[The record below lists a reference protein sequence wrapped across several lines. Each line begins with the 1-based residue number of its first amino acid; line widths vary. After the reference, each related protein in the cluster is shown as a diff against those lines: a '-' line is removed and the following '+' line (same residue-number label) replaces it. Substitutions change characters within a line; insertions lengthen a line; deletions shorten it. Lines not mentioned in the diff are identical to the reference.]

1 MINLLVLKETVDSE
15 KRVALVPDE
24 IKKYLDFGFKVTI
37 EKDAGIEAGF
47 LNEDYKKQNA
57 DITQNIKK
65 SISESDII
73 IKIQKPELSIIK
85 EMKTGTIL
93 MGLLSPKKNSS
104 ENTLYNNNKI
114 SAFALE
120 NIPRITRA
128 QDKDVLSSQSNLSG
142 YKAVLD
148 AAHEYSK
155 SFPMMMTAAGTVTPA
170 KVLVLGAG
178 VAGLQAIAT
187 AKRLGAVVSA
197 YDVRLAAKEEVE
209 SLGAKFIVFDEEVLK
224 KSQTEGGY
232 AKEMSADYK
241 KKQEKALEEAIP
253 ENDIIICT
261 ALIPNKTAPR
271 LIPKKIIEKMKPES
285 VIVDLA
291 VETGGNAELSEVDKI
306 VKYKG
311 VKIIGY
317 SNYPSR
323 IAGDSSTLFSKNV
336 FNFIKILVDKESKKI
351 NINLEDEIIAKTLI
365 SHEGKSINL

>member
-1 MINLLVLKETVDSE
+1 MINLLVLKENKDNE

-24 IKKYLDFGFKVTI
+24 VKKYADLGLKVTI
-37 EKDAGIEAGF
+37 ENNAGINSGF
-47 LNEDYKKQNA
+47 SNEDYKKQNA
-57 DITQNIKK
+57 VISSSIKS
-65 SISESDII
+65 SIKNSDIVLMV
-73 IKIQKPELSIIK
+73 QKPDPKIINQ
-85 EMKTGTIL
+85 MKNGAIIL
-93 MGLLSPKKNSS
+93 GLLSPKKNLH
-104 ENTLYNNNKI
+104 ENKIYNKKKI

-128 QDKDVLSSQSNLSG
+128 QDKDILSSQSNLAG

-148 AAHEYSK
+148 AAYEYSK

-197 YDVRLAAKEEVE
+197 YDVRLASKEEVE

-232 AKEMSADYK
+232 AKEMSAEYK
-241 KKQEKALEEAIP
+241 KKQEQALEKAIP

-261 ALIPNKTAPR
+261 ALIPNKPAPR
-271 LIPKKIIEKMKPES
+271 LITKKIIEKMKSES

-291 VETGGNAELSEVDKI
+291 VESGGNAELSEVDKVI
-306 VKYKG
+306 NHKNI
-311 VKIIGY
+311 KIIGY

-323 IAGDSSTLFSKNV
+323 IPGDASTLFSKNV
-336 FNFIKILVDKESKKI
+336 FNFIKILIDNETKKL
-351 NINLEDEIIAKTLI
+351 NLNLEDEIISKTLV
-365 SHEGKSINL
+365 SHQGKLMNL

>member
-1 MINLLVLKETVDSE
+1 MINLLVLKETAESE
-15 KRVALVPDE
+15 KRVALVPEE
-24 IKKYLDFGFKVTI
+24 IKKYLDLGFKVTI
-37 EKDAGIEAGF
+37 ENDAGVGSGF

-57 DITQNIKK
+57 NITYNVKK
-65 SISESDII
+65 SIKESDII
-73 IKIQKPELSIIK
+73 IKIQKPDPSVIK
-85 EMKTGTIL
+85 EMKTGAIL

-104 ENTLYNNNKI
+104 ENILYNKKEI

-128 QDKDVLSSQSNLSG
+128 QDKDVLSSQSNLAG

-155 SFPMMMTAAGTVTPA
+155 SFPMMMTAAGTLRPA

-209 SLGAKFIVFDEEVLK
+209 SVGAKFIVFDEEILK
-224 KSQTEGGY
+224 KSQTDSGY

-261 ALIPNKTAPR
+261 ALIPNKPAPK
-271 LIPKKIIEKMKPES
+271 LISKKIVEKMKTES
-285 VIVDLA
+285 IIIDLA

-306 VKYKG
+306 IKYKG

-323 IAGDSSTLFSKNV
+323 IPGDSSSLFSKNV
-336 FNFIKILVDKESKKI
+336 FNFVKILIDNESKKI
-351 NINLEDEIIAKTLI
+351 KINLEDEIIAKTLI
-365 SHEGKSINL
+365 SHQGKSMNL

>member
-1 MINLLVLKETVDSE
+1 MINLLVLKEKFESE
-15 KRVALVPDE
+15 KRVALVPDD
-24 IKKYLDFGFKVTI
+24 IKKYLDFGFNITI
-37 EKDAGIEAGF
+37 EKNAGIDSGF
-47 LNEDYKKQNA
+47 LDKDYKKENA
-57 DITQNIKK
+57 NVSQNIKK
-65 SISESDII
+65 SIKESDII
-73 IKIQKPELSIIK
+73 INIQKPDPEIINK
-85 EMKTGTIL
+85 MKTGTIL

-104 ENTLYNNNKI
+104 ENTFYNKKKI

-351 NINLEDEIIAKTLI
+351 KINLEDEIIAKTLI
-365 SHEGKSINL
+365 SHQGKLMNL

>member
-1 MINLLVLKETVDSE
+1 MINLLVLKETLDSE

-24 IKKYLDFGFKVTI
+24 INKYSDLGFKITI
-37 EKDAGIEAGF
+37 EKNAGFNSVF
-47 LNEDYKKQNA
+47 LNEEYKKFN
-57 DITQNIKK
+57 DNIVENLNKEIK
-65 SISESDII
+65 ESDII
-73 IKIQKPELSIIK
+73 IKIQKPDLEFIK
-85 EMKTGTIL
+85 EMKDGSIII
-93 MGLLSPKKNSS
+93 GLLSPKKSSPENSI
-104 ENTLYNNNKI
+104 YNKKKI

-128 QDKDVLSSQSNLSG
+128 QDKDVLTSQSNLAG

-148 AAHEYSK
+148 AAYEYSK

-224 KSQTEGGY
+224 RSQTDGGY

-261 ALIPNKTAPR
+261 ALIPNKPAPR
-271 LIPKKIIEKMKPES
+271 LIPKKIIEKMKTES

-306 VKYKG
+306 IKHKG

-323 IAGDSSTLFSKNV
+323 IPGDSSTLFSKNV
-336 FNFIKILVDKESKKI
+336 FNFVKILIDNESKKI

-365 SHEGKSINL
+365 SHEGKSMNL